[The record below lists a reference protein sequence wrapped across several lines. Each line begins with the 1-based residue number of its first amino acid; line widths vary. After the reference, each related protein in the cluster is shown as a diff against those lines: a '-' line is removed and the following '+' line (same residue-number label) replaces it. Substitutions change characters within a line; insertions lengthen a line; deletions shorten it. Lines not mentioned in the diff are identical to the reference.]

1 MIPEFIDHT
10 EINRILAATVGQS
23 DAQLEILT
31 DICRA
36 NTLAAI
42 KLAGSGHIGSSLS
55 ALDIFATLYYRV
67 MNTVEEG
74 FESPNRDVFFSSKGH
89 DVPGLYSVLHSLG
102 VLADAKLARL
112 RRKGGLD
119 GHPDISTP
127 GIEVNSGS
135 LGMGI
140 SKAKGIAWSKEH
152 GGHGGHVFVLTG
164 DGELQ
169 EGQNYEAFQSA
180 AHLGVGRLNVIV
192 DHNKVQSDKKISE
205 IIDLRNIEEKLRLF
219 GWRVER
225 CDGHDLGMLKAVL
238 TRFREDTRQPKI
250 LIADTI
256 KGRGVAFMEHPIA
269 LREGKGVYPWHSG
282 APDDSTFRAA
292 WSEVME
298 RLNNRLRNLDLGP
311 AATADATKMAGGRSA
326 APDSDAAGEP
336 PSPTSSRGGRPTG
349 SLQSVG
355 EAFGSELL
363 ELAERRPDLVVLD
376 GDLASDCRVRDF
388 ENTYPERF
396 LEHGIAEQDM
406 VSTAGGLA
414 RHGQLPVVCSFA
426 SFLFSRANEQIYN
439 NASERSKIIYA
450 GHYAG
455 LIPAAPG
462 KSHQSLRDISLLG
475 AIPNIIVAQPCNPKE
490 TREILRFC
498 VDGTSESSALRL
510 AIGPP
515 PAEVS
520 LPSTYRATLGKGVRL
535 TRGDDALLFA
545 YGPMMVFQALEASRI
560 LADRNFN
567 LGVVNMP
574 WLNRVEL
581 DWLAETIA
589 QTEHICVVEDHA
601 PVGGLGSHLLAR
613 INELDWHSNGRFRVF
628 GVDDWPVF
636 GTPREALEAHG
647 LDGASL
653 ADRIESEL

>member
-1 MIPEFIDHT
+1 MIPQFIGHT
-10 EINRILAATVGQS
+10 EIDRLLAATAGQPK
-23 DAQLEILT
+23 AQLEILT

-42 KLAGSGHIGSSLS
+42 KSAGSGHIGSSLS
-55 ALDIFATLYYRV
+55 ALDIVATLYYRV
-67 MNTVEEG
+67 MNTIEAG
-74 FESPNRDVFFSSKGH
+74 IESPHRDVFFSSKGH

-102 VLADAKLARL
+102 VLADAKLAKL

-119 GHPDISTP
+119 GHPDVSTP
-127 GIEVNSGS
+127 GIEMNSGS

-140 SKAKGIAWSKEH
+140 SKAKGVAWSKEH
-152 GGHGGHVFVLTG
+152 GGHDGNVFVLTG

-169 EGQNYEAFQSA
+169 EGQNYEALQSA

-192 DHNKVQSDKKISE
+192 DHNKVQSDKKVSE
-205 IIDLRNIEEKLRLF
+205 IIDLGQLEEKLGSF
-219 GWRVER
+219 GWCVER
-225 CDGHDLGMLKAVL
+225 CDGHDLEILETVL
-238 TRFREDTRQPKI
+238 TRFREDTRRPKI

-256 KGRGVAFMEHPIA
+256 KGRGVSFMEHPVA
-269 LREGKGVYPWHSG
+269 LRQGKGVYPWHSG
-282 APDDSTFRAA
+282 APDDSTFHAA
-292 WSEVME
+292 WSEVMD
-298 RLNNRLRNLDLGP
+298 RLNNRLHDLGLGP
-311 AATADATKMAGGRSA
+311 ATTTDATEMAGGRGA
-326 APDSDAAGEP
+326 AADSDAAGEP
-336 PSPTSSRGGRPTG
+336 PSPATSRGGSVAG

-363 ELAERRPDLVVLD
+363 ELAERRHDLVVLD

-414 RHGQLPVVCSFA
+414 RHGLLPVVCSFA

-450 GHYAG
+450 GHYSG

-475 AIPNIIVAQPCNPKE
+475 AIPNIIVAQPCNPQE
-490 TREILRFC
+490 TREILRFF
-498 VDGTSESSALRL
+498 VDGTSESSAIRL

-515 PAEVS
+515 PAEIS
-520 LPSTYRATLGKGVRL
+520 LPSTYRPKLGEGVRL
-535 TRGDDALLFA
+535 TRGNDALLFA
-545 YGPMMVFQALEASRI
+545 YGPMMVHQALEASLI
-560 LADRNFN
+560 LANRNIG
-567 LGVVNMP
+567 LGVINMP
-574 WLNRVEL
+574 WLNRVEFG
-581 DWLAETIA
+581 WLAETISH
-589 QTEHICVVEDHA
+589 TGRICVVEDHST
-601 PVGGLGSHLLAR
+601 VGGLGSHLLAR
-613 INELDWHSNGRFRVF
+613 INEMDWHPNGRFRVF
-628 GVDDWPVF
+628 GVDDYPVI
-636 GTPREALEAHG
+636 GTPREALEEHR

-653 ADRIESEL
+653 ADRIETEL